1 MIKYHKTLRDQN
13 LESLVISGHA
23 LFADFGNDIVCAAV
37 STAVIMTINA
47 IESLGEKEN
56 IKVIIEEGYV
66 EINVLKST
74 KIVDGLLNN
83 LTYSLNDLNLQFPK
97 NIKEE

>member
-47 IESLGEKEN
+47 IESLGEREN

>member
-47 IESLGEKEN
+47 IESLGERAN

>member
-47 IESLGEKEN
+47 IESLGEREN

-66 EINVLKST
+66 EINVVKST